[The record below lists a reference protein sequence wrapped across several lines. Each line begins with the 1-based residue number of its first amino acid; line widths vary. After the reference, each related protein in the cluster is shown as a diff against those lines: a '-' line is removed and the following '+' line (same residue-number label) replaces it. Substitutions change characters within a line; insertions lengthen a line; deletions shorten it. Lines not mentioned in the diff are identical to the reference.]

1 MLLEILPARVLSS
14 CTRMNLG
21 DDSIVSRN
29 LFRERPLPV
38 WVDCNFHNPVN
49 LRNKSPIVPKC
60 QDWNCNWIIGHRWQ
74 RRAKAAQEVEYP
86 AYGITGPGPSPSGK
100 SSLKSSPSS
109 TTPGGGIG
117 SWTLGKTPKSMASSG
132 DKKLAHSAHM
142 FHFQHQKQ
150 QVIALER
157 YVIYDGRNPNH
168 KCLLTYFPLL

>member
-1 MLLEILPARVLSS
+1 MQSKRNEKHQLILNYWSLY
-14 CTRMNLG
+14 
-21 DDSIVSRN
+21 
-29 LFRERPLPV
+29 
-38 WVDCNFHNPVN
+38 HN
-49 LRNKSPIVPKC
+49 
-60 QDWNCNWIIGHRWQ
+60 RWQ
-74 RRAKAAQEVEYP
+74 RRTKAAQEVEYP

-157 YVIYDGRNPNH
+157 FVIFYLNYIVVYYSR
-168 KCLLTYFPLL
+168 TYYLVA